1 MEKSLPSH
9 QEIKDWSTIR
19 RGQGVAFNHH
29 SDGPVA
35 GVVEMRTDDASV
47 LWIQLNDGAGRR
59 LIHCDDGYRLRRA
72 D

>member
-1 MEKSLPSH
+1 METSSPSR
-9 QEIKDWSTIR
+9 EGISDWSTLR
-19 RGQGVAFNHH
+19 RGQRVAFNHD

-47 LWIQLNDGAGRR
+47 LWIQLNEGAGRR
-59 LIHCDDGYRLRRA
+59 LIHCEDGYRLKRA

>member
-1 MEKSLPSH
+1 METSPQPRGVIS
-9 QEIKDWSTIR
+9 DWATLR
-19 RGQGVAFNHH
+19 RGQRVAFNHD

-47 LWIQLNDGAGRR
+47 LWIQLNEGAGRR
-59 LIHCDDGYRLRRA
+59 LIHREDGYRLKRA

>member
-1 MEKSLPSH
+1 MDNSTLSPEP
-9 QEIKDWSTIR
+9 IKDWSTLR
-19 RGQGVAFNHH
+19 RGQQVAFNHH

-47 LWIQLNDGAGRR
+47 LWIQLNGGAGRR
-59 LIHCDDGYRLRRA
+59 LIHCDDGYRLKPA